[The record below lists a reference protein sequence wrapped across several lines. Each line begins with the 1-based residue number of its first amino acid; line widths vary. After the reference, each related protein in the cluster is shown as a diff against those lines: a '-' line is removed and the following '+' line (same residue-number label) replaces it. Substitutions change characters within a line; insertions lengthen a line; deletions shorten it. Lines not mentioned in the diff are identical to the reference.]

1 MSIKNLTVYSD
12 FLDKITDQKINIKNK
27 IMQNTKARANIY
39 ALISRVLLQELDE
52 DMLNIIKSD
61 ENILDFFPTL
71 KEWKPLNEESNNK
84 LLDEYLNPDFVNL
97 SLLHLIPYET
107 FYTREDQKIET
118 GGANPVT
125 DIYSTYNFM
134 VDYGISRTVSSDHI
148 GIELEFM
155 HYLVEAELKALEDN
169 NKDAVSELK
178 SVQKEFL
185 NKHLL
190 QWAPMY
196 LINVKYEARTPLYY
210 DVADLALEFMLSD
223 NEYLVKELSN

>member
-1 MSIKNLTVYSD
+1 
-12 FLDKITDQKINIKNK
+12 
-27 IMQNTKARANIY
+27 MQNTKARANIY

-52 DMLNIIKSD
+52 EMLKTIKDD

-71 KEWKPLNEESNNK
+71 KEWKPFKEVKNSE

-134 VDYGISRTVSSDHI
+134 VDYEAARTVSADHI
-148 GIELEFM
+148 GVELEFM
-155 HYLVEAELKALEDN
+155 HHLVEAELKALEDN
-169 NKDAVSELK
+169 NFVAVRDLRN
-178 SVQKEFL
+178 VQREFL

-190 QWAPMY
+190 KWAPMY
-196 LINVKYEARTPLYY
+196 LINVKFEARTPLYY
-210 DVADLALEFMLSD
+210 DTADLALEFILSD
-223 NEYLVKELSN
+223 NEYLNKELDS